1 MVRKCVPIL
10 LPSTIHH
17 VCNKLE
23 KKRRNMLFIIEI
35 FDVLFNF
42 DSILAQR
49 KRLELKVARL
59 DFFRAIPL
67 KFEP

>member
-1 MVRKCVPIL
+1 MFRATMVRKCVPIL

-17 VCNKLE
+17 VCNKL
-23 KKRRNMLFIIEI
+23 KKRGNMLFIIEI

-49 KRLELKVARL
+49 KKLKLKSVVSLQFRLQ
-59 DFFRAIPL
+59 
-67 KFEP
+67 